1 MPDSTESKLT
11 GFSENSTPTPA
22 VPTPETLKTDA
33 NAILHE
39 AKSLASD
46 VALEAKDQASNLADQ
61 AKAQVAQTAEKV
73 KGMAAEQKDLLAG
86 HIGGLAASMSRVAD
100 DLDQNNDASAHYARL
115 IADNAEKL
123 STTIHD
129 NDVDQILEIAQNFG
143 RKQPAAFMGAAALL
157 GFAASRF
164 LMASAKRTTTAT
176 PSSVTTQASYAPSV
190 GSVRA
195 VPGENSYT
203 PRSA

>member
-1 MPDSTESKLT
+1 MPNSTESKLT
-11 GFSENSTPTPA
+11 GFSESSTPTPA

-46 VALEAKDQASNLADQ
+46 VAAEAKDQASNLADQ
-61 AKAQVAQTAEKV
+61 AKAQVAQTTEKV

-100 DLDQNNDASAHYARL
+100 DLDQNNDTSAHYARL

-123 STTIHD
+123 SATIHD

-176 PSSVTTQASYAPSV
+176 PSSVTTQANYAPSV
-190 GSVRA
+190 RSVRA
-195 VPGENSYT
+195 QPGENSYT
-203 PRSA
+203 PRSS

>member
-1 MPDSTESKLT
+1 MPNSTESKLT
-11 GFSENSTPTPA
+11 GFSESSTPTPA

-46 VALEAKDQASNLADQ
+46 VAAEAKDQASNLADQ

-100 DLDQNNDASAHYARL
+100 DLDQNNDTSAHYARL

-123 STTIHD
+123 SATIHN

-176 PSSVTTQASYAPSV
+176 PSSVTTQANYAPSV
-190 GSVRA
+190 RSVRA
-195 VPGENSYT
+195 QPGENSYT
-203 PRSA
+203 PRSS